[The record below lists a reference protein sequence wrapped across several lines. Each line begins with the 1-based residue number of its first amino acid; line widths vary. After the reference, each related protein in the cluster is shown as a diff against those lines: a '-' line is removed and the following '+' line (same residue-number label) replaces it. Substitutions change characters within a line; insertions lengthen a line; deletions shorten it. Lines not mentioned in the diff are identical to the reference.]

1 MVVEE
6 RTPASSRFSD
16 YFVSKNRNRKEK
28 KIFILITS

>member
-28 KIFILITS
+28 KYSF